1 MYLGL
6 GTLPLDS
13 KIVQN
18 TVYELLLLC
27 WVPQNCMCD
36 LGLNNVH
43 NFQQSINDIFPT
55 VTYCSAWKNLLF
67 NQRQQPIVT
76 NSCNRKLENRVIRYL
91 FNITKRP
98 QEGHFIDLGNATC

>member
-13 KIVQN
+13 KIFKMLYV
-18 TVYELLLLC
+18 EPC

-36 LGLNNVH
+36 LQLNNVH
-43 NFQQSINDIFPT
+43 NFQNSINDIFPT
-55 VTYCSAWKNLLF
+55 VTYYCSAWKNLLF
-67 NQRQQPIVT
+67 NQLQEPVVT
-76 NSCNRKLENRVIRYL
+76 HSCNRKLENRVIRYL